1 MYNLRFAKAEQAR
14 KAITNQQLKQIREM
28 YQEIADQYSRR
39 IENLSD
45 KTNISSILRTQYLRE
60 YQKQLA
66 DELGKVNRRIESN
79 IKSGMTKTA
88 EAVLEEEVRRAKE
101 LGFTGITGKYSNIP
115 TDVVETIVS
124 GQLYQGNWSL
134 SSAIWGTN
142 EKIKMDCQN
151 IVARGIAANKGVYDV
166 AKDLEA
172 YVNPSAR
179 KTYRWARDYP
189 GSTKVIDYN
198 ASRLARTMMSHA
210 YQEAFERSTEKDP
223 WVDAY
228 KWNISANHRVCPLC
242 VERAENDEY
251 GLGAG
256 IYPKGE
262 VPLDHPNGQCFLT
275 IVQSKSSEQVVN
287 DIANWYNGVGDPKMN
302 SKIDEFAQS
311 LGYKPTG
318 KVTPQSLV
326 DKYGKSSGKQF
337 NGWYNKLSV
346 EDKAIAKGLKDK
358 EGLTWQG
365 WYTKYVKNGQA
376 NSAVAKASNVER
388 KIKFDGNEWLEKARS
403 TTVKEM
409 LAAEDAQFAKFTESQ
424 IGAIRSYSSSSYI
437 NMNNYLRY
445 IGAGKTEE
453 QAIKLSHISPKQ
465 LDAIKEAREALNSVG
480 LDKDYVLRRGT
491 DLGDLAGLIGG
502 DFNKTRQELED
513 IVYKDNR
520 FVDGIKILNEKYSG
534 TIGTMHGFTS
544 TSSTYDRGRFGDVEM
559 ILYAPKGTAAS
570 SIMRISQYGTSEGE
584 TLLNAGTRV
593 KIHKIELSDGH
604 MDSRIRIF
612 CEILK

>member
-1 MYNLRFAKAEQAR
+1 MYNLRFAKAEQVR

-39 IENLSD
+39 IEYLSD

-88 EAVLEEEVRRAKE
+88 EAVLEEEIRRAKE
-101 LGFTGITGKYSNIP
+101 LGFVGITGKYSNIP
-115 TDVVETIVS
+115 TDVVETIIS
-124 GQLYQGNWSL
+124 GQLYQGDWSL

-142 EKIKMDCQN
+142 EKIKRDCQS
-151 IVARGIAANKGVYDV
+151 IVARGIAQNKGVYEV

-172 YVNPSAR
+172 YVNPQAR

-228 KWNISANHRVCPLC
+228 KWNISANDRVCPLC
-242 VERAENDEY
+242 IGRAENDEY
-251 GLGAG
+251 GLGEG
-256 IYPKGE
+256 VYPKGE
-262 VPLDHPNGQCFLT
+262 VPLDHPNGQCYLT
-275 IVQSKSSEQVVN
+275 IVQTKSTKDVVN
-287 DIANWYNGVGDPKMN
+287 DIANWYNDTGDPEMN

-311 LGYKPTG
+311 LGYKITG

-326 DKYGKSSGKQF
+326 GKYGKSSGKQF
-337 NGWYNKLSV
+337 NGWYNKLSA
-346 EDKAIAKGLKDK
+346 EDKAIAKNLKNK

-365 WYTKYVKNGQA
+365 WYTKYVKDGQT
-376 NSAVAKASNVER
+376 NSVVKKASSVER
-388 KIKFDGNEWLEKARS
+388 KIKFDSNKWLEKAKS
-403 TTVKEM
+403 ITESEM
-409 LAAEDAQFAKFTESQ
+409 LAAEDAQFAKFTRSQ
-424 IGAIRSYSSSSYI
+424 VDAIRLYSGSSYTK
-437 NMNNYLRY
+437 MNRYLRY

-453 QAIKLSHISPKQ
+453 QAIKLSRINPKQ
-465 LDAIKEAREALNSVG
+465 LNAVKEASKALDAVG

-502 DFNKTRQELED
+502 DFNKTYQALEET
-513 IVYKDNR
+513 VYMNNSLE
-520 FVDGIKILNEKYSG
+520 DGIKILNEKYSG

-544 TSSTYDRGRFGDVEM
+544 TSSMYGRGFSGEVEM
-559 ILYAPKGTAAS
+559 LFYAPKGTAAS

-604 MDSRIRIF
+604 MNSRIRIF